1 MKKFFL
7 ALFLVLV
14 SAIPATA
21 QEAEPHVKVH
31 LTTERNKIASGEGLW
46 VLIEETIEPGWHTYW
61 INPGDSGAA
70 QRITWTMPKG
80 FETSDIEWPAPHKV
94 SVEGLVSYAYEGKV
108 TLAQSMLAPVIKMP
122 KGKLEFKADLEILVC
137 KDICIPEKIS
147 ETFVLND
154 PAVKEED
161 RSDDVDTFF
170 NSLPVKSDW
179 SGTYRIN
186 GSDFVATIKGL
197 NNDNINLKTV
207 EFMPAEWGIVKNAAP
222 ADVQVT
228 GDDKKSL
235 QIVQPYDNRDM
246 KEITSF
252 IAIVSFKD
260 IGGNLVNIRVPI
272 KPDTTPLTSID
283 DVLKKNSDTGRKTE
297 AVEIKTTLMQAIFL
311 ALFGGLILNLM
322 PCVFPI
328 LSIKAL
334 SLIKLREKGWHFSA
348 ANGAAYTLGVLVT
361 FAAIGGLLMSLKIA
375 GGDIGW
381 GFQLQDPVIVLALV
395 YLLFIIGLNLSG
407 VFDIN
412 ASFMGTGASFANK
425 HGFAGSFFTG
435 VLATIVATPCTAP
448 FMAGAL
454 GYALVQPPMVAMAVF
469 VALGFG
475 LALPYLLLSI
485 IPAFA
490 AILPRPGMWMVKFR
504 ELLAF
509 PIYISVAWL
518 LWVLSMQTS
527 TAGLFWS
534 MLGLVAIAFAL
545 WLLMHKPIQIAA
557 RAVIIML
564 ALSALLFAA
573 LPFIDKTL
581 LRRTVIASEQSTSAY
596 TPEKLDELLKGNDP
610 VFVYMTAS
618 WCITCK
624 INERL
629 AINAAATR
637 ELIARNK
644 ITVLEGDWTNMNPA
658 ITKFLKSYGRAGV
671 PLYIY
676 YGPRD
681 GATGQ
686 RPDPVTLPQLLTPH
700 LMTETFGK
708 NNGE

>member
-1 MKKFFL
+1 MKKIFL
-7 ALFLVLV
+7 ALFLVFV
-14 SAIPATA
+14 SALSARA
-21 QEAEPHVKVH
+21 QEAGAHVKIH

-61 INPGDSGAA
+61 VNPGDSGAA
-70 QRITWTMPKG
+70 PRITWTMPKG

-108 TLAQSMLAPVIKMP
+108 TLGQSVLAPVAKMP
-122 KGKLEFKADLEILVC
+122 KGKLEFTADFEILVC

-147 ETFVLND
+147 EKFVLND
-154 PAVKEED
+154 PVVKEED

-170 NSLPVKSDW
+170 NSLPIKSDW

-197 NNDNINLKTV
+197 NIDNINLKTV
-207 EFMPAEWGIVKNAAP
+207 EFMPMEWGIVKNSAP
-222 ADVQVT
+222 AEVQAV

-235 QIVQPYDNRDM
+235 QIVQSYDNRDM
-246 KEITSF
+246 KGVTNF

-260 IGGNLVNIRVPI
+260 IGGNLVNIRVQMR
-272 KPDTTPLTSID
+272 PDTTPLTSID
-283 DVLKKNSDTGRKTE
+283 NVLKKNSDAGAKVE
-297 AVEIKTTLMQAIFL
+297 SVEIKTTLLQAILL
-311 ALFGGLILNLM
+311 ALLGGLILNLM

-334 SLIKLREKGWHFSA
+334 SLIKLREKGWNFSA
-348 ANGAAYTLGVLVT
+348 ANGVAYTIGVLVT
-361 FAAIGGLLMSLKIA
+361 FAAIGGLLMGLKFA

-381 GFQLQDPVIVLALV
+381 GFQLQNPVIVLALL

-407 VFDIN
+407 LFDIN
-412 ASFMGTGASFANK
+412 ASFMGAGASFANK

-454 GYALVQPPMVAMAVF
+454 GYALLQPPIVAMAVF

-485 IPAFA
+485 VPAFS
-490 AILPRPGMWMVKFR
+490 AILPRPGIWMIKFR

-509 PIYISVAWL
+509 PIYASVAWL

-573 LPFIDKTL
+573 LPFLDRTL
-581 LRRTVIASEQSTSAY
+581 LRRTSTTSEQWASAY

-624 INERL
+624 VNERI
-629 AINAAATR
+629 AINTDATR
-637 ELIARNK
+637 VLIADNK
-644 ITVLEGDWTNMNPA
+644 IAVLEGDWTNMNPE

-676 YGPRD
+676 YGLRD
-681 GATGQ
+681 VMTGQ

-700 LMTETFGK
+700 LMTETFAK
-708 NNGE
+708 N